1 MPMTRPRRAIGSLER
16 LELME
21 KASHLRREIG
31 DLRYK
36 RQHLISDIKEKRQK
50 AAELKEKRDALNNEV
65 KQLVAEGKE
74 HLKKRDEFQNE
85 IKELKKKRGKI
96 TQEIHPKAH
105 KIRSEKEVRKQ
116 LNRAARA
123 SADELQREFEASLKT
138 LFGMELS
145 LREEVIMVEMVMD
158 IQRRYN
164 ARKNADTL
172 STDIHKTWE
181 DIKGIEEQASAVSF
195 KIMSLAADGEK
206 EHQTAMDLFD
216 KKNEVSRESQEY
228 HENFVTLQKEIRELS
243 KEIDALSKN
252 IDNCFKESKPLQ
264 RKLDNLRISRWEEQ
278 RLEKLKTAKD
288 KMETTGKIGLED
300 LKVLLESKALKFKG
314 DEEKSGKK
322 S

>member
-1 MPMTRPRRAIGSLER
+1 MTRPRRAIGSLER

-181 DIKGIEEQASAVSF
+181 DIKGIEEQASTVSF

-216 KKNEVSRESQEY
+216 KKNEASREGQEY

-243 KEIDALSKN
+243 KEIDALSRT
-252 IDNCFKESKPLQ
+252 IDTCFKELRPLQ

-314 DEEKSGKK
+314 DEEKSGKN

>member
-1 MPMTRPRRAIGSLER
+1 MLMTRPRRATSSLER

-36 RQHLISDIKEKRQK
+36 RQHLVSDIKGKRQK

-65 KQLVAEGKE
+65 KQLVTEGKE
-74 HLKKRDEFQNE
+74 HLKKRDEFQKK

-96 TQEIHPKAH
+96 TKEIHPKAH

-123 SADELQREFEASLKT
+123 SADELQNEFKASLKT

-181 DIKGIEEQASAVSF
+181 DIKGIEEKASTVSF

-206 EHQTAMDLFD
+206 EHQAAMELFD
-216 KKNEVSRESQEY
+216 KKNEVSSESQEY
-228 HENFVTLQKEIRELS
+228 HENFVTLLKEIRELS
-243 KEIDALSKN
+243 KEIDTLSKN
-252 IDNCFKESKPLQ
+252 IDNCFKELKPLQ
-264 RKLDNLRISRWEEQ
+264 RKLDNLRISRREEQ

-314 DEEKSGKK
+314 DEKKNGKNN
-322 S
+322 